1 MSGIVGDNIGRSSG
15 LIKSSAVSVALKKTY
30 HVQFQGGQSLSSF
43 DMASP
48 SIVSNYQLAITPS
61 SSSSVFLATYNINL
75 HSAGDHTNLK
85 VMAKVDGGSYV
96 ALGRAKA
103 SMENDAGFYDFGTF
117 KIVATAQPNTSKSQ
131 SFYYAPATA
140 TEITFALYAGQHGG
154 TAYFGKAEAGDGDD
168 DDYSAIGMSLRVD
181 EYNSTSELVATEFL
195 NG

>member
-30 HVQFQGGQSLSSF
+30 HVQFEGGQSLSSF
-43 DMASP
+43 DMAAP

-61 SSSSVFLATYNINL
+61 SSSSVFLATYHINL

-85 VMAKVDGGSYV
+85 VMAKIDGGSYV
-96 ALGRAKA
+96 NLGRGKA
-103 SMENDAGFYDFGTF
+103 SMANDAGYYDFGTF
-117 KIVATAQPNTSKSQ
+117 RIVATAQPNTSKSQ

-154 TAYFGKAEAGDGDD
+154 TAYFGEAQAGDGAD
-168 DDYSAIGMSLRVD
+168 DDYSAVGMSIRVD
-181 EYNSTSELVATEFL
+181 EYSSTSDLVATEYTS
-195 NG
+195 G